1 MATRAFGIFSAYV
14 DTRRGNAADH
24 DEIKAQG
31 ALLGRAAMREAID
44 HTNKHLNAVV
54 TDNPADAEIA
64 ARVTQM
70 QRYLASTRT
79 AEG

>member
-1 MATRAFGIFSAYV
+1 MALRSFSIFSAYV
-14 DTRRGNAADH
+14 DTRKGSAADR

-31 ALLGRAAMREAID
+31 ALLARAAMREAID

-54 TDNPADAEIA
+54 TDNPRDTEIA

-70 QRYLASTRT
+70 QRYLAATRT
-79 AEG
+79 VEG